1 MTGTV
6 NLDNLLDDLEGLL
19 KLVNDNAGGLSYEAL
34 QDAMTWSPSLHL
46 INYIRF
52 CEAQSFLNY
61 DRVDDLVTITPQGA
75 TALDDSD
82 AWADAVRDH
91 FAEQLAEA
99 GDEGNIPESTDPD
112 ADAAT
117 SVISPYD
124 IDMGS
129 FPSFDEEPPA
139 DAEPPSEET
148 RPSFSIDPID
158 PPIAFGD
165 TGSPD
170 LTQDDM
176 PMPSF
181 EAAPPSLEAFEPV
194 AFDPEP
200 EPEPEADSEPAP
212 AYDSTYDAD
221 LPAAVAP
228 AHDPPAATSTPMNAP
243 HTTLSSPYTRTDEIG
258 SGGIGTVYKG
268 MQTSLNRAVAI
279 KEIRDI
285 FHVFADVQRDDI
297 VRRFVGIVQQQAQL
311 AHPNIVRV
319 LDVVTDAEYPFLVMD
334 LAHKGNLRRLIEVDD
349 RPPLAVAMRYFLQI
363 LHALNIAHDAGIIH
377 GGLKPENV
385 VLDAS
390 GNAKLTDFGMSG
402 IVERAGGGGNQ
413 VYVGVGTVA
422 YMSPEQFRDPNLAS
436 VKSDIYSL
444 GIMFYEML
452 TGKVPGRRSPMPSSF
467 YPDIPRALD
476 DVFDRMSID
485 NMDDRYSS
493 VDEILQDIYS
503 SQEVMDILDKR
514 GGVLFLRDPLTHGL
528 HGLGEVELPEV
539 QDSARFAE
547 TSVLPSIDHSA
558 IHVSE
563 AVEEALEDATPE
575 PEADVAEEPVEL
587 PEVAEESDVLDKLD
601 KYGALFDE
609 EG

>member
-19 KLVNDNAGGLSYEAL
+19 KLVNDSAGGLSYQAL

-52 CEAQSFLNY
+52 CEAQAFLDY
-61 DRVDDLVTITPQGA
+61 DRVDDLVTITPAGA
-75 TALDDSD
+75 SALDDSD
-82 AWADAVRDH
+82 SWADAVREH
-91 FAEQLAEA
+91 FADQLSH
-99 GDEGNIPESTDPD
+99 GQSDGGIPESTDPD

-117 SVISPYD
+117 SVISADD
-124 IDMGS
+124 IDMEA
-129 FPSFDEEPPA
+129 FPSFEEEPPA

-148 RPSFSIDPID
+148 RPSFSIDPVD
-158 PPIAFGD
+158 PPISFGD

-170 LTQDDM
+170 LTQDDLSG
-176 PMPSF
+176 PSF
-181 EAAPPSLEAFEPV
+181 ESEPPSLEAFEPV
-194 AFDPEP
+194 AFEPEP
-200 EPEPEADSEPAP
+200 EPEPTPEPEPAPEPAP
-212 AYDSTYDAD
+212 APDA
-221 LPAAVAP
+221 PAAVTP
-228 AHDPPAATSTPMNAP
+228 THDPPAATSTPMNAP
-243 HTTLSSPYTRTDEIG
+243 HTPYVSPYTRTDEIG

-297 VRRFVGIVQQQAQL
+297 VQRFVRIVQQQAQL

-319 LDVVTDAEYPFLVMD
+319 LDVVTEAEYPFLVMD
-334 LAHKGNLRRLIEVDD
+334 LAHMGNLRRLIEVDD

-363 LHALNIAHDAGIIH
+363 LHALNTAHDAGIIH

-485 NMDDRYSS
+485 NMDDRYASI
-493 VDEILQDIYS
+493 DEILQDIYS

-528 HGLGEVELPEV
+528 HGLGEVELPEI
-539 QDSARFAE
+539 QDAARFSE
-547 TSVLPSIDHSA
+547 TSALPSVDNGA
-558 IHVSE
+558 ARMSE
-563 AVEEALEDATPE
+563 AVEEALAPPAAEPE
-575 PEADVAEEPVEL
+575 PEPVEEEVEL
-587 PEVAEESDVLDKLD
+587 PEVAEEGDVLDKLD

>member
-6 NLDNLLDDLEGLL
+6 TLDNLLDDLEGLL
-19 KLVNDNAGGLSYEAL
+19 KLVNDTQGGLSYEAL

-52 CEAQSFLNY
+52 FEAQSFLNY
-61 DRVDDLVTITPQGA
+61 DRVDDLVTITADG
-75 TALDDSD
+75 TAALQDSD
-82 AWADAVRDH
+82 AWSGAVEEH
-91 FAEQLAEA
+91 FAEQLGET
-99 GDEGNIPESTDPD
+99 DEPNVPESTDPE
-112 ADAAT
+112 ASAPT
-117 SVISPYD
+117 SVISPED
-124 IDMGS
+124 IDMDA
-129 FPSFDEEPPA
+129 FPSFEDEGAAA
-139 DAEPPSEET
+139 DPVSEET
-148 RPSFSIDPID
+148 RPSFSIDPIGT
-158 PPIAFGD
+158 PISFG
-165 TGSPD
+165 GS
-170 LTQDDM
+170 DDGEQADE
-176 PMPSF
+176 PLADVF
-181 EAAPPSLEAFEPV
+181 EPAPPSLEAFEPV
-194 AFDPEP
+194 AFEPVAFEP
-200 EPEPEADSEPAP
+200 EPASAPELSIEPA
-212 AYDSTYDAD
+212 YE
-221 LPAAVAP
+221 AP
-228 AHDPPAATSTPMNAP
+228 ADTTTAPSADTSSPMNAP
-243 HTTLSSPYTRTDEIG
+243 HSSNASPYTRTDEIG
-258 SGGIGTVYKG
+258 SGGIGTVYRG
-268 MQTSLNRAVAI
+268 VQTSLNRAVAI
-279 KEIRDI
+279 KEIKDI

-297 VRRFVGIVQQQAQL
+297 IKRFVSIVQSQSQL
-311 AHPNIVRV
+311 SHPNIVRI
-319 LDVVTDAEYPFLVMD
+319 LDVVIEGEYPYLVMD
-334 LAHKGNLRRLIEVDD
+334 LAHMGNLRRLIEVEN

-422 YMSPEQFRDPNLAS
+422 YMSPEQFRDPSCAS

-485 NMDDRYSS
+485 DMDDRYSS
-493 VDEILQDIYS
+493 IDEILKDIYS
-503 SQEVMDILDKR
+503 SQDVMDILDKR

-528 HGLGEVELPEV
+528 HGLGDGVELPAM
-539 QDSARFAE
+539 QDNSRFSE
-547 TSVLPSIDHSA
+547 TAMLPVVSSGED
-558 IHVSE
+558 HVSE
-563 AVEEALEDATPE
+563 VVVEKVVESLV
-575 PEADVAEEPVEL
+575 VAEDSVAPPADIEL
-587 PEVAEESDVLDKLD
+587 PGVADEGDVLDKLD